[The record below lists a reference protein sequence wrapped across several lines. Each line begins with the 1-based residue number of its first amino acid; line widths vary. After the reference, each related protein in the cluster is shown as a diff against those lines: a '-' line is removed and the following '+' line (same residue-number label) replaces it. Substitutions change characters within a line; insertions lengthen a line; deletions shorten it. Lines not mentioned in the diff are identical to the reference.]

1 MSQLAL
7 AVPGLAGAPGTA
19 GPWLGI
25 LGPLRV
31 LHQRGP
37 VTLGPR
43 KQQVALA
50 VLLGHANSVV
60 SVDTLV
66 DAVWDET
73 PPRTA
78 RKNLQVYMSGLR
90 RLLGQARLAPRIIR
104 QGHGYT
110 LEIDPADLDWLVF
123 ERIVRD
129 SRRLWQRADPA
140 ALARALDG
148 ALALWRGPVLDGLH
162 GGPVIDG
169 LAQRLEASYLT
180 TFEDWAEAEV
190 AAGGAL
196 GAVDRISGLAR
207 QHPFRERL
215 RMLQMTA
222 LSQIGRRT
230 EALGVFD
237 EVRRGLAREF
247 GLAPGAALAGLHQAL
262 LRDGQVADPRPP
274 GEAVRRLASFSL
286 LPRDLPCFT
295 GREPATWELTGAF
308 AAGERLA
315 VLSGPVGAGKTAL
328 AVHAAH
334 QLREQFPDGC
344 FFARLRAPDGTARPL
359 PEIVAGLWWA
369 VPESAVGGAADA
381 AEWQRWLATHRALVV
396 LDDAR
401 REAEVRPLLPEAGD
415 SAVIV
420 TSWSRLTGLGPA
432 CRLPVPPLDL
442 AQAVG
447 LLGRIIGPG
456 RVGRDPVAAG
466 RVVVA
471 AGLLPLGVRAAGDKL
486 AALGHLPLAEYA
498 ARAGQAAALLDEPA
512 VGEVTVRARLAQA
525 ARALPG
531 AARAALPGL
540 GRLPEPSFTLAAA
553 AAALGLAEGA
563 ALRVLEILVE
573 ASILTVPGGEVVAHD
588 VRYEMPAL
596 ARAYARELPTA
607 RP

>member
-7 AVPGLAGAPGTA
+7 AAAPGAPAAA

-50 VLLGHANSVV
+50 VLLGHANAVV

-66 DAVWDET
+66 DAVWEES

-78 RKNLQVYMSGLR
+78 RKNLQVYICGLR
-90 RLLGQARLAPRIIR
+90 RLLGQALLAPRITR
-104 QGHGYT
+104 QGRGYA
-110 LEIDPADLDWLVF
+110 LEVDPADLDWLVF

-129 SRRLWQRADPA
+129 SRRLWQRAEPA
-140 ALARALDG
+140 ALARALG
-148 ALALWRGPVLDGLH
+148 EALALWRGPVLDGLD
-162 GGPVIDG
+162 GGPVIDA
-169 LAQRLEASYLT
+169 LARRLEASYLT

-237 EVRRGLAREF
+237 EVRRGLAAEF
-247 GLAPGAALAGLHQAL
+247 GLAPGTALAGLHEAL
-262 LRDGQVADPRPP
+262 LRDGPAAGPRPA
-274 GEAVRRLASFSL
+274 GEPARRLASFSL

-295 GREPATWELTGAF
+295 GREAGTGALARAF
-308 AAGERLA
+308 AGGERLA

-334 QLREQFPDGC
+334 RMRGQFPDGC

-359 PEIVAGLWWA
+359 REIVAGLWWA
-369 VPESAVGGAADA
+369 VPESAVAGAAGP
-381 AEWQRWLATHRALVV
+381 AEWRRWLATRRALVV

-415 SAVIV
+415 SVVIV

-432 CRLPVPPLDL
+432 CRLPVGPLDP
-442 AQAVG
+442 AQAVH
-447 LLGRIIGPG
+447 LLGRIIGAD
-456 RVGRDPVAAG
+456 RVDRDPAAAG
-466 RVVVA
+466 RVAAA

-512 VGEVTVRARLAQA
+512 SGGVTVRARLTQA
-525 ARALPG
+525 ALGLPG
-531 AARAALPGL
+531 PARSALPGL
-540 GRLPEPSFTLAAA
+540 GRLPGPSFTLADAA
-553 AAALGLAEGA
+553 GALGMDEAAALG
-563 ALRVLEILVE
+563 VLETMLE
-573 ASILTVPGGEVVAHD
+573 ASILSAPASEVVAHA
-588 VRYEMPAL
+588 VRYAMPAL
-596 ARAYARELPTA
+596 TRAYAREIAAA